1 MTHPTKAIFKWLLAD
16 YVKVSNLSVDD
27 MLYSEKDLLAAYD
40 RIETVDFHQQVDV
53 DGIKFTPFHAGH
65 VLGAAMFLVEIAGV
79 KVLYTGDYSTEED
92 RHLMAA
98 EQPPNVTPDVLI
110 AESTYD
116 KRNGVIIPGYVVEG
130 TLGKQILSQP
140 PDIPAQ
146 NGGARLPLRLT
157 VEYISFSAHVD
168 FAQNSAFIDAVGAPN
183 LVLVHGEQNEMGRLR
198 SALVSRFED
207 REVGVDIYT
216 PKNCEAVEL
225 YFKGEKMAKTI
236 GSLAQFAQ
244 KESTRLEGVLVSK
257 DFTFRLMAPDDLLE
271 YTDLVS
277 ATLSQRLVVASR
289 APPSLV
295 RWHLEAMYGKVKAL
309 DDADVDDDLDSGFV
323 VFHTVHV
330 KCLEGRYSLEWMGN
344 EVNDMIADSII
355 AVVIQAESC
364 PASVKATRSA
374 HSHTHGND
382 DHEDTHSHKDSTSES
397 ATANESSDGGS
408 DTEYEEMV
416 SDFFQNQFGPE
427 HVILNS
433 SSRRS
438 WTVQVDTDKAQ
449 VLLERGKPPVV
460 IAESD
465 ELRRRV
471 KAVAGRVAMTL
482 GPVAETWHV

>member
-79 KVLYTGDYSTEED
+79 KVLYTGDYSSGQSRELLE
-92 RHLMAA
+92 LWC
-98 EQPPNVTPDVLI
+98 P
-110 AESTYD
+110 D